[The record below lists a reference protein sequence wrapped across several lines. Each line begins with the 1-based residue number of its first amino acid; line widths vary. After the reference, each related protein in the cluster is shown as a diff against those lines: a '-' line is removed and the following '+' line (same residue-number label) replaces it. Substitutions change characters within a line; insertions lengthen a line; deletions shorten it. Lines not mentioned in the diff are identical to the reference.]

1 MKRNPP
7 HPLPNLDR
15 PAPDDDVD
23 TFGMPPRLSRR
34 DFLKFSALS
43 AVPLLVP
50 PSRSRGALDFGSRLP
65 DFPRAPLP
73 APLGRLTQWWR
84 QPVRQGPSTGEG
96 VVRWTTRDDVIPLY
110 EAVQGDPPWPTNP
123 VWYRTEGGYIHSG
136 YVQPVRDEQ
145 QPAVTQIAEPG
156 LWVQVTRPWAE
167 ARATPASAYV
177 AHRLYYGTTYRAI
190 TAVTDEEGQVWYQ
203 LKEGVSPWRPGPYAL
218 GSSFRVVTPE
228 ELTPISPGHPD
239 KLLKIDRGAQ
249 TLSCLE
255 GDSVVFHTR
264 VSTGNPNTPT
274 PLGEFR
280 VLYKRHARRMTV
292 TDIPS
297 PYDLPGVAFPTYF
310 TWSGVA
316 IHGTYWHNDYGRVHS
331 SGCINVTAEDA
342 QWIFRW
348 VEPVAPYE
356 VYTQRAEPAITGTRV
371 LVV

>member
-1 MKRNPP
+1 
-7 HPLPNLDR
+7 
-15 PAPDDDVD
+15 
-23 TFGMPPRLSRR
+23 
-34 DFLKFSALS
+34 
-43 AVPLLVP
+43 
-50 PSRSRGALDFGSRLP
+50 
-65 DFPRAPLP
+65 
-73 APLGRLTQWWR
+73 
-84 QPVRQGPSTGEG
+84 
-96 VVRWTTRDDVIPLY
+96 
-110 EAVQGDPPWPTNP
+110 
-123 VWYRTEGGYIHSG
+123 
-136 YVQPVRDEQ
+136 
-145 QPAVTQIAEPG
+145 
-156 LWVQVTRPWAE
+156 
-167 ARATPASAYV
+167 
-177 AHRLYYGTTYRAI
+177 
-190 TAVTDEEGQVWYQ
+190 
-203 LKEGVSPWRPGPYAL
+203 
-218 GSSFRVVTPE
+218 
-228 ELTPISPGHPD
+228 
-239 KLLKIDRGAQ
+239 
-249 TLSCLE
+249 LE